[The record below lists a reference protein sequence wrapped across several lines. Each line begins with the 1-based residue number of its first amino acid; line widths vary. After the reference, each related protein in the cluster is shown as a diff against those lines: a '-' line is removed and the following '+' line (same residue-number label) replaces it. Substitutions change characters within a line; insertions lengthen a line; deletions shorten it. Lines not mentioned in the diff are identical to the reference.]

1 MKKIN
6 YGLGTAVGIVM
17 LEIQSGDDSPMLKNS
32 RCRVFIVWRCWLLML
47 AIAYP
52 TGWETDLWSF
62 FVWEGL
68 RHTRYSPLAQ
78 PCVEG
83 DASLP
88 HPKL

>member
-1 MKKIN
+1 MKKID

-47 AIAYP
+47 AVAYP

-68 RHTRYSPLAQ
+68 RHTRHSPLAQ

>member
-1 MKKIN
+1 MKEID
-6 YGLGTAVGIVM
+6 YGLGTVVGVVM

-47 AIAYP
+47 AVACP